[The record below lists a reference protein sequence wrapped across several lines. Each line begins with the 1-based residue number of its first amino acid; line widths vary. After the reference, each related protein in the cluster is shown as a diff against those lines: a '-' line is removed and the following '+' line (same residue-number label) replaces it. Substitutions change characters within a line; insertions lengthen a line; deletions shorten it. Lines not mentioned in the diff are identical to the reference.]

1 MEQLF
6 NKRIFKMNSIKRT
19 SSDDSDF
26 LNLVVLL
33 DKELKKRDGD
43 DHTFFAQFNKLD
55 KIKNVVVNY
64 EEDIPVGCGAFKE
77 YDKKTAEIKRM
88 FVKPQ
93 FRKKGIA
100 VKILNELESWA
111 KELNFSECILETGKK
126 QPEAIRLYQKSG
138 YTLIPNY
145 GQYVTVENSVC
156 MKKSI

>member
-1 MEQLF
+1 MHSL
-6 NKRIFKMNSIKRT
+6 KRT
-19 SSDDSDF
+19 TSDDSHF

-55 KIKNVVVNY
+55 KIKNVVVYYDEN
-64 EEDIPVGCGAFKE
+64 IPIGCGAFKL
-77 YDKKTAEIKRM
+77 YNQTIAEIKRM

-93 FRKKGIA
+93 FRNKGIA
-100 VKILNELESWA
+100 VKILNALESWA